1 MDSQTSDL
9 ISNLHI
15 LTVFIGAFILVY
27 YSFSKFYYEREASR
41 LKKLVNTIIVL
52 VLGYSIGFGNAFITE
67 TTGTNYLVEGYI
79 WLKGVVLQFVQE

>member
-27 YSFSKFYYEREASR
+27 ILLSMFYSERGVSR
-41 LKKLVNTIIVL
+41 FKKLVNTIIVL
-52 VLGYSIGFGNAFITE
+52 VIGYSVGFGYAFITE